1 MLMFTGV
8 QQLLTGCLLNFSA
21 WMEMFAQAQAWIFHE
36 CMPACICVCLEART
50 KVDVCPTH
58 PSPLFFSEGE
68 RLGGGGE
75 IQIGMIY
82 SFRPLPLMKGCR
94 WMTYH
99 LTVDTIITPMSKK
112 TIKLWCTWICAHN
125 DSLLE
130 LWTWNLNL
138 KALYKYTDRLLTIF
152 SLVDASSRLNQK
164 RLGNL

>member
-1 MLMFTGV
+1 MLVALVRSRILWFCCGTAWERPNQSMLMFTGV

-36 CMPACICVCLEART
+36 CMPACMCVCLEART

-68 RLGGGGE
+68 REVGGGGE

-99 LTVDTIITPMSKK
+99 LTVDTIITPMSEKPSNYDVLDYVL
-112 TIKLWCTWICAHN
+112 TMTVCLN
-125 DSLLE
+125 YE
-130 LWTWNLNL
+130 LGIWT
-138 KALYKYTDRLLTIF
+138 
-152 SLVDASSRLNQK
+152 
-164 RLGNL
+164 